1 MSNSASDQ
9 KKYLALCIQA
19 FRRENWLEEE
29 IAKYVSAF
37 REGGLV
43 ASCEVA
49 LFEADAQIGHLL
61 GLGHYD
67 VGLCQDQD
75 ITQYGAPRLAFKLGY
90 KRWGYARN
98 ECDFYDASKWSGQ
111 IGPCDKQ
118 ACTQCGCA
126 IGLDQSQLL
135 QACVLAGTDYSSGLP
150 NVGLKTACKLMKQ
163 HGNIHAVLADA
174 KNLTPD
180 LKSEI
185 LFAVSTFLF
194 HYV

>member
-1 MSNSASDQ
+1 M
-9 KKYLALCIQA
+9 CIQT

-67 VGLCQDQD
+67 VGLCRDQD

-126 IGLDQSQLL
+126 IGL
-135 QACVLAGTDYSSGLP
+135 TNHNY
-150 NVGLKTACKLMKQ
+150 CKHVFLRERT
-163 HGNIHAVLADA
+163 IRR
-174 KNLTPD
+174 
-180 LKSEI
+180 
-185 LFAVSTFLF
+185 VSPML
-194 HYV
+194 VSRPRVNS